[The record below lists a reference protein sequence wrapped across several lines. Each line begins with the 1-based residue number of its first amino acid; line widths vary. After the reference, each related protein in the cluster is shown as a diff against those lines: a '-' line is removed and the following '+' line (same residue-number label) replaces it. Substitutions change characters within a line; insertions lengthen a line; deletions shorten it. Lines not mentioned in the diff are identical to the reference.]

1 RLPIPKGR
9 AVGRGRF
16 PIPDCRFPREGR
28 WGEADSPFPIAH
40 SHGKGS
46 GERPPTQAAA
56 NGGRPLPAG
65 EAPPGA
71 FAASRREPQATA
83 SLSRP
88 QADASPRRSD
98 AQRSAPH
105 CHRLPP
111 DLPPVTSPGD
121 SRMRGTV
128 HWLGL
133 IALAAMMACSGDDPT
148 DPGAVCDVTNPVVQ
162 VAVSPSMD
170 TVHIRIPARPVDAVQ
185 LNAVV
190 TGRAGNARSD
200 VPVAFSS
207 SDTTIATVTSTGLV
221 QLRVPGR
228 VVVRAT
234 ACDQSASATI
244 VAVAAVTTIVVNP
257 TPDTLVAGDTLLFS
271 ARAIA
276 ATGDTLGNAVFD
288 WTSSNTAL

>member
-1 RLPIPKGR
+1 CAAGKGGTTSDVPSGIMRAAGGAGSCLNSSVLRRAPLRVAAPRGSVGLRPTAGSGRLRLPAGSGR
-9 AVGRGRF
+9 LRLPAGSARLPSGAPCGKRRAKRGCGTPYARCF
-16 PIPDCRFPREGR
+16 
-28 WGEADSPFPIAH
+28 DSLLPTAH

-83 SLSRP
+83 SRSRP

-98 AQRSAPH
+98 AKRSAPH

-162 VAVSPSMD
+162 IAVSPSMD
-170 TVHIRIPARPVDAVQ
+170 TVHIRIPARPADAVQ
-185 LNAVV
+185 LTAVV
-190 TGRAGNARSD
+190 TGRAGNARTD

-221 QLRVPGR
+221 QLR
-228 VVVRAT
+228 
-234 ACDQSASATI
+234 
-244 VAVAAVTTIVVNP
+244 
-257 TPDTLVAGDTLLFS
+257 
-271 ARAIA
+271 
-276 ATGDTLGNAVFD
+276 
-288 WTSSNTAL
+288 